1 MKRKNFIYLAVLLIT
16 LFSGVFSC
24 KEDDEEKVT
33 SLPPEQ
39 PLFTEGQIV
48 TSEISK
54 DGVVIEAMIDT
65 VVNFGSPEA
74 LSLFYVN
81 QSHTLEGEEVEIGN
95 HHSLVFRSLTRQDHM
110 DFIMLWAQ
118 LFGQVIDLNDH
129 SQEAVSLRQRAFY
142 KLSQFLIKN
151 EVDFPLLVA
160 LCKDLLELKSAV
172 KLVEASS
179 ATLKSGDVACEA
191 NDVNSIFMALE
202 INGIKPSALCR
213 AIESEGMSPQ
223 QFLGMADQKGI
234 DLPAMLKQG
243 ATPTGVVTAVI
254 KAVCKAVVYISKF
267 IVWFIEH
274 GAPVVDLEDSYTSY
288 LHQDDPDPM
297 DYISQKPYQTSPTYS
312 VKYCTLATASF
323 YVETY
328 YSAIHQTLPGHY
340 VNRSGMI
347 VKSVHCSGGMHVK
360 GKTEWGA
367 PMTIGTNE
375 NPIAFSSN
383 TVTIYYGDCC
393 CFARTAVLT
402 FDVSGDEG
410 YKETSWDSNVK

>member
-1 MKRKNFIYLAVLLIT
+1 MKRKNFVYLAILLIT

-24 KEDDEEKVT
+24 KEADEEKAT
-33 SLPPEQ
+33 SLPPDL
-39 PLFTEGQIV
+39 PLFSEGQIV

-54 DGVVIEAMIDT
+54 DDVVIEAMIDT
-65 VVNFGSPEA
+65 VVNLGSAEA
-74 LSLFYVN
+74 PALFYVN
-81 QSHTLEGEEVEIGN
+81 QSHTLEGLELENGN
-95 HHSLVFRSLTRQDHM
+95 TPSLAFRSLTRQDHM
-110 DFIMLWAQ
+110 LFIVLWAR
-118 LFGQVIDLNDH
+118 LFGVVVDLNDH

-160 LCKDLLELKSAV
+160 LGQNSLELESAV
-172 KLVEASS
+172 KLVEASA
-179 ATLKSGDVACEA
+179 ATLKSGDAASQA
-191 NDVNSIFMALE
+191 NDINSIFRELE
-202 INGIKPSALCR
+202 INGIKPSALCS

-223 QFLGMADQKGI
+223 QFLAMADQKGI
-234 DLPAMLKQG
+234 DLPTLLKQG
-243 ATPTGVVTAVI
+243 GSPRGVVTAVI

-267 IVWFIEH
+267 IVWFIEN
-274 GAPVVDLEDSYTSY
+274 GKAVVDLEDSYTSY

-312 VKYCTLATASF
+312 VKYCSLATASF
-323 YVETY
+323 YIETY

-347 VKSVHCSGGMHVK
+347 VKSVTCSGGMHVK

-367 PMTIGTNE
+367 PVTIGTNE
-375 NPIAFSSN
+375 DPIASSSN
-383 TVTIYYGDCC
+383 TVTVNYGDCC
-393 CFARTAVLT
+393 CFARTAILT
-402 FDVSGDEG
+402 FDLSGDQG